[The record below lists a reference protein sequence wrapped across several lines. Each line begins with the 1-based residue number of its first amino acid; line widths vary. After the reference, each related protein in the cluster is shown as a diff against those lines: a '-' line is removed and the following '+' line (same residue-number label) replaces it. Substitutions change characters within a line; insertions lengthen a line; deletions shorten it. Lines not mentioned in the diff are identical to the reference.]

1 MRKRRGRLAGRSRRD
16 DIVGMGSLRIVAV
29 VTLAWLTAAAL
40 SVAEEG
46 DQAMSS
52 ELAISSPAFT
62 DGQPIPAKFT
72 ADGANLSPALVIAN
86 PPPGTA
92 CYALIVDDPDAP
104 MGTWVHWVAWNI
116 PSGTTAIPEGRLPA
130 GSVEGRN
137 SWGRTGYGGPS
148 PPSGTHRY
156 HFKLYALDR
165 TLELPR
171 TADKAALID
180 AMEGRVL
187 ARAQLTGTYRR

>member
-1 MRKRRGRLAGRSRRD
+1 MSSVKIVTVVALAC
-16 DIVGMGSLRIVAV
+16 L
-29 VTLAWLTAAAL
+29 AAAAPA
-40 SVAEEG
+40 VAEEG
-46 DQAMSS
+46 DPAMNSA
-52 ELAISSPAFT
+52 LAITSPAFA
-62 DGQPIPAKFT
+62 DGQPIPATFT
-72 ADGANLSPALVIAN
+72 ADGANVSPELVIAN
-86 PPPGTA
+86 PPAGTA
-92 CYALIVDDPDAP
+92 CFALIVDDPDAP

-116 PSGTTAIPEGRLPA
+116 PASTTRIPEGRLPA
-130 GSVEGRN
+130 GSLEGRN

-165 TLELPR
+165 PLELPR
-171 TADKAALID
+171 TTDKVALID

>member
-1 MRKRRGRLAGRSRRD
+1 MGLSRFVV
-16 DIVGMGSLRIVAV
+16 I
-29 VTLAWLTAAAL
+29 VTLACLTAAAA

-46 DQAMSS
+46 DQAMSN
-52 ELAISSPAFT
+52 ELAIGSPAFA
-62 DGQPIPAKFT
+62 DGQPIPPKFT
-72 ADGANLSPALVIAN
+72 ADGANLSPALAIAN

-116 PSGTTAIPEGRLPA
+116 PSGATTIPEGRLPA

>member
-1 MRKRRGRLAGRSRRD
+1 
-16 DIVGMGSLRIVAV
+16 MGSSRIVAV
-29 VTLAWLTAAAL
+29 VALAWLTAAAL

>member
-1 MRKRRGRLAGRSRRD
+1 MRILT
-16 DIVGMGSLRIVAV
+16 VVA
-29 VTLAWLTAAAL
+29 LAWLAAAAT
-40 SVAEEG
+40 SAAEEG
-46 DQAMSS
+46 DQAMDSG
-52 ELAISSPAFT
+52 LAISSPAFA
-62 DGQPIPAKFT
+62 DGQPIPARFT
-72 ADGANLSPALVIAN
+72 ADGTNLSPELVIAN

-92 CYALIVDDPDAP
+92 CFALIVDDPDAP

-116 PSGTTAIPEGRLPA
+116 PAATAGIPEGKLPA

-148 PPSGTHRY
+148 PPSGTHHY

-165 TLELPR
+165 PLELPR
-171 TADKAALID
+171 TADKQTLID

-187 ARAQLTGTYRR
+187 ARAQLIGTYRR